1 MYIASAL
8 RQKGYNTKILNVD
21 IERIENREV
30 IERVRQKDP
39 KYIGFSGIVAP
50 TYKYIKDLSIE
61 LKKSFPDKIQIL
73 GGGLSSAAGP
83 ILKIHPLILLF
94 RVRAI

>member
-8 RQKGYNTKILNVD
+8 RQKGYNPKILNID

-30 IERVRQKDP
+30 IERVRQTDP

-61 LKKSFPDKIQIL
+61 LKKAFPNKVQIL
-73 GGGLSSAAGP
+73 GGGCPALHTLS
-83 ILKIHPLILLF
+83 
-94 RVRAI
+94 